1 MRAVIF
7 GAAGNQGRGVAGD
20 LVKREGISKVILA
33 DIRLDEIKRIASD
46 IGEKAEA
53 VYADADDQQSVAAV
67 LKGADVLA
75 NMTGPGFR
83 YSPMLIRAAIDAR
96 VNYIDLLDDAEA
108 VPHVLAFDD
117 AAKNAGITVLA
128 GLGSSPGLCDIW
140 VRYAA
145 DRLDRVDDVRI
156 AWVGTITPTPTS
168 AGWGHRLG
176 MFAQQVPIFKDGEIV
191 YVPGGSDPEVIEWP
205 EPFGAIEA
213 RICAHPEPL
222 TIPRYIKGIKNIV
235 NKGSY
240 TVKEFVDLV
249 LYLGSLGLASM
260 KPIKVGDISV
270 APIEFCRHFFALS
283 DEFKQTEIY
292 KRIIERELAL
302 GPFTGIDVLV
312 KGEKGGRPARYVYH
326 YFSTNRAF
334 KTYIPASIGAH
345 MLASGKVGLKGVIF
359 AAALDPKPILDE
371 AVRSNLVWE
380 ERFEQ
385 L

>member
-7 GAAGNQGRGVAGD
+7 GAAGSQGRGVAGD

-96 VNYIDLLDDAEA
+96 VNYVDLLDDAEA

-222 TIPRYIKGIKNIV
+222 TIPRYIKGIKN
-235 NKGSY
+235 K
-240 TVKEFVDLV
+240 V
-249 LYLGSLGLASM
+249 LLY
-260 KPIKVGDISV
+260 
-270 APIEFCRHFFALS
+270 
-283 DEFKQTEIY
+283 
-292 KRIIERELAL
+292 
-302 GPFTGIDVLV
+302 
-312 KGEKGGRPARYVYH
+312 
-326 YFSTNRAF
+326 
-334 KTYIPASIGAH
+334 
-345 MLASGKVGLKGVIF
+345 
-359 AAALDPKPILDE
+359 
-371 AVRSNLVWE
+371 
-380 ERFEQ
+380 
-385 L
+385 